1 LTSTGPD
8 GDSAE
13 KTLGRCWNTADRKKT
28 KTPLARG
35 LTGFLELIWNAKHFG
50 KLDIAVV
57 NAGILMLGDVG
68 TVSVGYRH

>member
-1 LTSTGPD
+1 M
-8 GDSAE
+8 
-13 KTLGRCWNTADRKKT
+13 LGRYWNTADRKKT

-35 LTGFLELIWNAKHFG
+35 LAGFLELIWKAKHFG

-68 TVSVGYRH
+68 TVRVEDEGCSRRHGKRYRH